1 MIVRLSSMYAPVYL
15 QSAANVPIIRSGD
28 EFCLQIVQIVADRH
42 GYGYVVRHQIVDHH
56 REKIIG
62 GSRAYFQHV
71 VLQGLLHVVEKRRL
85 VVRETHNEISA
96 LDQPDLCDSVAFED
110 SGNEKI
116 EFVVLFY
123 LTRVVDVQD
132 VLYDEEVD
140 AEMGTERVDALRVFQ
155 PVNPYPQFGRRV
167 CLRYFIGKIVAHRF
181 MNRFAGV
188 GDEVY
193 MGFRAALAIVDQ
205 LFGQQ
210 VVFHAILLLSCKD
223 RALVPLDR
231 QFIENFH
238 QPFI

>member
-1 MIVRLSSMYAPVYL
+1 
-15 QSAANVPIIRSGD
+15 
-28 EFCLQIVQIVADRH
+28 
-42 GYGYVVRHQIVDHH
+42 
-56 REKIIG
+56 
-62 GSRAYFQHV
+62 
-71 VLQGLLHVVEKRRL
+71 
-85 VVRETHNEISA
+85 
-96 LDQPDLCDSVAFED
+96 
-110 SGNEKI
+110 
-116 EFVVLFY
+116 
-123 LTRVVDVQD
+123 
-132 VLYDEEVD
+132 
-140 AEMGTERVDALRVFQ
+140 
-155 PVNPYPQFGRRV
+155 
-167 CLRYFIGKIVAHRF
+167 